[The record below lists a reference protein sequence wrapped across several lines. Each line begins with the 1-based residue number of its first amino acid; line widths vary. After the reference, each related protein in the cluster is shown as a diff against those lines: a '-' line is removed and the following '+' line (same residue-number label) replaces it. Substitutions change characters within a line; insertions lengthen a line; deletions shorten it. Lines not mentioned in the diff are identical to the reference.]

1 MFPSGE
7 TQTRSLPDRTL
18 AGLRGF
24 TDVWLHKTNVSI
36 GKSYKQAL
44 PSRREDEHT
53 AAFSLHNPRRM
64 FTTERLEG
72 KPPPCQSLSRL
83 FHLRPVMT
91 AYASNTFTSVTSQA
105 QLLSVPR

>member
-44 PSRREDEHT
+44 PSRRVDARTNTQLPSHYTTPEECLLQSVSRENH
-53 AAFSLHNPRRM
+53 RRV
-64 FTTERLEG
+64 
-72 KPPPCQSLSRL
+72 K
-83 FHLRPVMT
+83 
-91 AYASNTFTSVTSQA
+91 A
-105 QLLSVPR
+105 